1 MISNDT
7 VQVKKTTSTS
17 STPVITGTCLF
28 TRLTNIPKPTPLRD
42 MIIVI
47 NYNYYRLFDGYLT
60 LDEKSN
66 PYNWKIKIP
75 ANRALSIGSYDVRTI
90 LLDIQSNKIIFD
102 KVYEDYLSI
111 TQDTT
116 ATSSSGT
123 GSGSGNS
130 IQSLM
135 SQMGGLMNMM
145 NQLGQKQGVHPTTD
159 DDSSTNL
166 KDRDKQEADQDS
178 HRQDDKKQHDNS
190 SKNEIP
196 KANLQDVTATS
207 GHAGDAADQN
217 GQPQSNP
224 TATQGA
230 DEKGFIDM
238 AAAMDGNIAKMQ
250 QTFIDNTI
258 SFAPNVQQTFIDNTI
273 SFAPNVS
280 FLSNLPNFDI
290 GK

>member
-258 SFAPNVQQTFIDNTI
+258 SFAPNV
-273 SFAPNVS
+273 SF
-280 FLSNLPNFDI
+280 LPNFGI